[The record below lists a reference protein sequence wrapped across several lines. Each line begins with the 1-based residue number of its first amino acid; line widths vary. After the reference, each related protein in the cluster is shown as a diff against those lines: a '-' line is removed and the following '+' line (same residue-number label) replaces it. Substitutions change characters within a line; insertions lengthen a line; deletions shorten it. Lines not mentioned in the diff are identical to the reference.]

1 MFNFQ
6 KEVVINSLDE
16 AAVKVID
23 SLQVKGKELAGQSTK
38 KLRVRDGGE
47 YFGKY
52 VVDAKAYRT
61 KAVDGSMVKIELVP
75 DKIKSL
81 VGGSHVQ
88 IAIELGLD
96 NEYRGDFGS
105 ALWYFRRPVVVDLD
119 LAKLTADK
127 MKDAYN
133 AVLAIEDK
141 PLEVSVVAATESAPA
156 KVVLQGTDSAVKV
169 RKIELI
175 GFKCDVRCEGQS
187 EEPVVVAELHKAGAT
202 EGGEVTVTANKLEF
216 GTYNYLLHNLRLPT
230 YENMRFMSPS
240 AMEAPIKGHKYDQFS
255 FAYCVPRVG
264 LGGMSAVGQTIHST
278 TLHTFYVD
286 QTIADTFEGELAK
299 IGVTVETMDENPDA
313 HDPSVVTI
321 LPDGLASKA
330 DLAEEIKKVNETIE
344 EKHK

>member
-23 SLQVKGKELAGQSTK
+23 SLQVKGTELVGQSAK

-61 KAVDGSMVKIELVP
+61 KAVDGSMVKIELDP
-75 DKIKSL
+75 NKIKSL
-81 VGGSHVQ
+81 VEGSHVQ

-119 LAKLTADK
+119 LAKLTVDE
-127 MKDAYN
+127 MKKAYD

-141 PLEVSVVAATESAPA
+141 PLEVSVVSSPD
-156 KVVLQGTDSAVKV
+156 KVVLKGTDSAVKV

-175 GFKCDVRCEGQS
+175 DFKCDVRCEGQS
-187 EEPVVVAELHKAGAT
+187 EEPVVVAELRKAGAT
-202 EGGEVTVTANKLEF
+202 KSGEVTVTANKLEF

-230 YENMRFMSPS
+230 YENMRFMSPN

-264 LGGMSAVGQTIHST
+264 LGGMSAAGQTVHST

-286 QTIADTFEGELAK
+286 QAIAEGFAGMLQQ
-299 IGVTVETMDENPDA
+299 IGVTVEVMDENPDS

-330 DLAEEIKKVNETIE
+330 DLAEEIEKVNKTIE
-344 EKHK
+344 EKHQ

>member
-23 SLQVKGKELAGQSTK
+23 SLQVKGAELVGQSAK

-52 VVDAKAYRT
+52 VVDAKVYRT
-61 KAVDGSMVKIELVP
+61 NAVDGSMVKIELDP
-75 DKIKSL
+75 AKIKSL
-81 VGGSHVQ
+81 VKGSHVQ

-119 LAKLTADK
+119 LAKLTADE
-127 MKDAYN
+127 MKKAYD

-141 PLEVSVVAATESAPA
+141 PLEVSVASSPDR
-156 KVVLQGTDSAVKV
+156 VVLTGTDSAVKV

-175 GFKCDVRCEGQS
+175 DFKCDVRCEGQS
-187 EEPVVVAELHKAGAT
+187 EEPVVVAELRKAGST
-202 EGGEVTVTANKLEF
+202 TGGEVTVTANKLEF

-230 YENMRFMSPS
+230 YENMRFMSPN

-286 QTIADTFEGELAK
+286 HTIADAFKTELEK
-299 IGVTVETMDENPDA
+299 IGVTVETMNTNPDE
-313 HDPSVVTI
+313 HNPSVVTI

-330 DLAEEIKKVNETIE
+330 DLAEEIEKVNKTIE
-344 EKHK
+344 EKHQ